1 MLDQV
6 VNHFSMQSVVKSAMQ
21 SATQSDGWSK
31 TYIWDLLSDLFK
43 DDKIHFIIDGKKILY
58 ENIKTQRS
66 TKLTQQHLNF
76 LKYNKIA
83 LQVILNRRCAFR

>member
-1 MLDQV
+1 MKDSFQIFPVGILIKQ
-6 VNHFSMQSVVKSAMQ
+6 NENSVIKIY
-21 SATQSDGWSK
+21 DK
-31 TYIWDLLSDLFK
+31 YI
-43 DDKIHFIIDGKKILY
+43 
-58 ENIKTQRS
+58 QRS